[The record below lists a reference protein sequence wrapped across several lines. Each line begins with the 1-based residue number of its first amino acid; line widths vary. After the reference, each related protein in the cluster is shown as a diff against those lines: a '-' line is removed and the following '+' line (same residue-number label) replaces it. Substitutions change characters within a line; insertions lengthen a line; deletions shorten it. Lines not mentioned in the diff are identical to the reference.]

1 MAAKELVTVRTHA
14 RGHSQVM
21 SIEIEK
27 PRHTMPLAFTNMSN
41 SLDEALEGVERKVIG
56 DCGHL
61 LFTEGKGE
69 AALGKEIAIEIVN
82 RLKTNPGG
90 IMILHSVACDI
101 PPMNVGMGV
110 KCARV
115 FPKEYGVGEAVK
127 KEAVKSIAEIEPHF
141 KLYKRTR

>member
-69 AALGKEIAIEIVN
+69 AALGKEIAIEI
-82 RLKTNPGG
+82 G
-90 IMILHSVACDI
+90 S
-101 PPMNVGMGV
+101 
-110 KCARV
+110 
-115 FPKEYGVGEAVK
+115 EQ
-127 KEAVKSIAEIEPHF
+127 AEDQPRRNNDTPLGRMRYSPDE
-141 KLYKRTR
+141 RRDGS